1 MTGEPRIENFLLSH
15 DKRDR
20 EGKVKEEE
28 KMVRLGKLV
37 LIIHYVFVF
46 RI

>member
-15 DKRDR
+15 GKHGK

-28 KMVRLGKLV
+28 KMVRLGKLM
-37 LIIHYVFVF
+37 LIIHSVFVF